1 MFSVPICKA
10 SFFRSCSAVGKFLV
24 GGEAVENLKKVEFI
38 AMQIIA
44 VAAEN
49 GLTIAELE
57 LAADMAKEISKKD
70 CS

>member
-1 MFSVPICKA
+1 M
-10 SFFRSCSAVGKFLV
+10 
-24 GGEAVENLKKVEFI
+24 ENLKKVEFI

-57 LAADMAKEISKKD
+57 LAADMAKEISK
-70 CS
+70 